1 MGSSPIRGT
10 LINKNMDSFTSFI
23 TERVYEITDEEE
35 KQINDLVKKYKDL
48 FFKDRKT
55 SLKISYE
62 TPEVYFK
69 DQLDETGENLFL
81 GTINYIDLQDKET
94 KSTNIFVSFERDA
107 SSRGEFYDEYG
118 EIYLYYYNLEFKEKL
133 IKDILTH
140 ELLHAKQH
148 YKKMSKSYKEAIRKR
163 KKPSGEY
170 GLRSY
175 RKYYYDPLE
184 LPVYT
189 TLLVRD
195 FLSEYRESNRLE
207 KYMLKNFL
215 AGFIKRGA
223 EVRESDSIVPEFI
236 LDRRD
241 FLKFIFLN
249 RKHKKYRQA
258 YKDFIKK
265 LYWTYNKMV

>member
-1 MGSSPIRGT
+1 M
-10 LINKNMDSFTSFI
+10 NSFTSFI
-23 TERVYEITDEEE
+23 SERVYEITSEEE
-35 KQINDLVKKYKDL
+35 KQINDIVEKYREL

-62 TPEVYFK
+62 TPEIYFK
-69 DQLDETGENLFL
+69 DQLDDTGENLYL
-81 GTINYIDLQDKET
+81 GTINYIDLKDNIVKP
-94 KSTNIFVSFERDA
+94 TNVFISFDREA
-107 SSRGEFYDEYG
+107 NSRGEFYDEYN
-118 EIYLYYYNLEFKEKL
+118 EIYLYYYNLEFKERL

-195 FLSEYRESNRLE
+195 ILSEYRESNKLE
-207 KYMLKNFL
+207 KVMLKNFL
-215 AGFIKRGA
+215 EGFIKRGA
-223 EVRESDSIVPEFI
+223 EIRKIDGFVPECI
-236 LDRRD
+236 LDKRD

-249 RKHKKYRQA
+249 RKHKKYKKL